1 MAGTFISKIFE
12 LEQHISYR
20 KSVLRSTE
28 KAFFFSETTRKNS
41 PLDNLWS
48 THCSHGAE

>member
-28 KAFFFSETTRKNS
+28 KALFFRK
-41 PLDNLWS
+41 LHVKILL
-48 THCSHGAE
+48 